1 VVEQG
6 THKPLVGSSNLPPG
20 TQDATSI
27 AEPAPKEQA
36 TPIPFCHPRRSR
48 LRDAGAG
55 LVCTG
60 MDVMHNHF
68 VWGAALGI
76 VIGLAGMILLTLR
89 LWESRREVKRLQRH
103 LADKL
108 ELEADA
114 TNRLKTDLQQLKQQ
128 NENLR
133 IKVAS
138 LGQLPDRKLQRDIEI
153 YARAERYMV
162 SRSPGFPAAWEEA
175 KRNSVEELESEENGH
190 SLPRRVFNALL
201 NRPSKVDSSVEERP
215 SEG

>member
-1 VVEQG
+1 
-6 THKPLVGSSNLPPG
+6 
-20 TQDATSI
+20 
-27 AEPAPKEQA
+27 
-36 TPIPFCHPRRSR
+36 
-48 LRDAGAG
+48 
-55 LVCTG
+55 
-60 MDVMHNHF
+60 MDVMNNHF
-68 VWGAALGI
+68 VWGLALGI
-76 VIGLAGMILLTLR
+76 VLGLAGVTLLAFR
-89 LWESRREVKRLQRH
+89 LWESRGEVKRLKRH

-162 SRSPGFPAAWEEA
+162 SRSPGFPAAWEQA
-175 KRNSVEELESEENGH
+175 KRNSIEEIENEENGN

-201 NRPSKVDSSVEERP
+201 NRPSKPDAATEERQAE
-215 SEG
+215 S

>member
-1 VVEQG
+1 
-6 THKPLVGSSNLPPG
+6 
-20 TQDATSI
+20 
-27 AEPAPKEQA
+27 
-36 TPIPFCHPRRSR
+36 
-48 LRDAGAG
+48 
-55 LVCTG
+55 
-60 MDVMHNHF
+60 MHNHF

-76 VIGLAGMILLTLR
+76 LIGLAGMILLTLR

-138 LGQLPDRKLQRDIEI
+138 LGQLPDRIRDGCPICPGTVSDGT
-153 YARAERYMV
+153 RAV
-162 SRSPGFPAAWEEA
+162 TIWP
-175 KRNSVEELESEENGH
+175 
-190 SLPRRVFNALL
+190 
-201 NRPSKVDSSVEERP
+201 
-215 SEG
+215 

>member
-1 VVEQG
+1 
-6 THKPLVGSSNLPPG
+6 
-20 TQDATSI
+20 
-27 AEPAPKEQA
+27 
-36 TPIPFCHPRRSR
+36 
-48 LRDAGAG
+48 
-55 LVCTG
+55 
-60 MDVMHNHF
+60 MDVMNNHF
-68 VWGAALGI
+68 AWGLALGI
-76 VIGLAGMILLTLR
+76 VLGLAGMILLALR
-89 LWESRREVKRLQRH
+89 LSESRGEVKRLKRH

-114 TNRLKTDLQQLKQQ
+114 TGRLKTDLQQLKQQ

-175 KRNSVEELESEENGH
+175 KRNSVEEIENEENGN

-201 NRPSKVDSSVEERP
+201 NRPSKADAVGEERP
-215 SEG
+215 SEGP

>member
-1 VVEQG
+1 
-6 THKPLVGSSNLPPG
+6 
-20 TQDATSI
+20 
-27 AEPAPKEQA
+27 
-36 TPIPFCHPRRSR
+36 
-48 LRDAGAG
+48 
-55 LVCTG
+55 

-76 VIGLAGMILLTLR
+76 LIGLAGMILLTLC
-89 LWESRREVKRLQRH
+89 LWESWREVKRLQRH

-114 TNRLKTDLQQLKQQ
+114 TNRLKTDLQQLKQH

-162 SRSPGFPAAWEEA
+162 SRSPGFPPACEQPTP
-175 KRNSVEELESEENGH
+175 NSFQTPPHHTNTH
-190 SLPRRVFNALL
+190 TPPPPA
-201 NRPSKVDSSVEERP
+201 
-215 SEG
+215 